1 MKHLKEVLT
10 MAFSFDD
17 LREKVTDLAQ
27 SGVAKSKQLAEIAKL
42 KTSNMGEEDTIKK
55 AYLELGRL
63 YYAER
68 GAAPEGPMAAACG
81 RISQAKAAIETN
93 NARIAELKAQ
103 GCVEEAESVTAE
115 PVVEDVPPRSQPPSR
130 RSRRP
135 RQRRPLPPRRHLPPR
150 RSPSRTYDP
159 IGQRPDSFCPGLFR
173 HRMGPAGDHCGRR
186 RMTMKQYFRRP
197 QDVVGEDRRPAHLLE
212 HYVWQGPAPA
222 AGERTVGVHPGE
234 LKMLQEQIEHEG

>member
-1 MKHLKEVLT
+1 

-68 GAAPEGPMAAACG
+68 GAAPEGAYAAACG

-103 GCVEEAESVTAE
+103 GCVEDDSESVPTE
-115 PVVEDVPPRSQPPSR
+115 PVVEDVPPPAPG
-130 RSRRP
+130 
-135 RQRRPLPPRRHLPPR
+135 
-150 RSPSRTYDP
+150 P
-159 IGQRPDSFCPGLFR
+159 IGQRPGQLLSGPFP
-173 HRMGPAGDHCGRR
+173 HRNGAGGGHCGRR

-197 QDVVGEDRRPAHLLE
+197 QDVVGEDRDLLTYWNTMSGKVQLRLLE
-212 HYVWQGPAPA
+212 SGLSVS
-222 AGERTVGVHPGE
+222 TLGE